1 MKNKNAKNKNTKNKN
16 KNKNKSNKRNRI
28 MYGGMAQ
35 MAKMIPGSMPPP
47 MAPGSIPP
55 LTPTPPMPASMM
67 KGGMRNMMPM
77 MKEGMGCMM
86 KGGMSPVGD
95 MSMAMGQKD
104 NLAQGNQ
111 FLEIHKNQHGGM
123 SPYPLGVTG
132 RVLTDSSMVAA
143 ARTGPLDSA
152 LNQIQGMQD
161 GGARRNKKNKTRGR
175 KHKRG
180 HSRRNRMRGGAH
192 HFTGSP
198 LSENSMLLPS
208 GLEKSAGLNYDWDAA
223 RNPNYWAPKP

>member
-1 MKNKNAKNKNTKNKN
+1 MANRKNASMKNKNTKNKNTKNKNKN

-47 MAPGSIPP
+47 MAPGSMPP
-55 LTPTPPMPASMM
+55 LTPTPPMPAS
-67 KGGMRNMMPM
+67 
-77 MKEGMGCMM
+77 MM

-132 RVLTDSSMVAA
+132 SVLTDSSMVAA

-192 HFTGSP
+192 QFTGSP